1 MQKKSFNFILLFF
14 IPFLSLIS
22 TAYAEQSLSTADSLF
37 DQKKYTESFKIYEDI
52 LDQKQQASARML
64 LKMAFIK
71 EGLGDYSTA
80 LYYLNLYYLKTSDK
94 NARSKMKDIAE
105 ENNLSGF
112 VIDDSAFF
120 LNLLNKYQT
129 PIIISIFL
137 VCLFFLSFILYKK
150 YKTENRPV
158 VSLLFLTAMLVLLFY
173 FINYGTV
180 NNDAIIIEN
189 HAYLMSGPS
198 SGSDLIEVIK
208 KGHRVKTFEEHG
220 PWLEIL
226 WNGEKAYIKKDKVK
240 KLG

>member
-1 MQKKSFNFILLFF
+1 M
-14 IPFLSLIS
+14 
-22 TAYAEQSLSTADSLF
+22 
-37 DQKKYTESFKIYEDI
+37 DQN
-52 LDQKQQASARML
+52 QQATAQML

-120 LNLLNKYQT
+120 LNLLNKYQKT
-129 PIIISIFL
+129 IIISVFL
-137 VCLFFLSFILYKK
+137 VCILLLSFILYKK
-150 YKTENRPV
+150 FKTHNRPT
-158 VSLLFLTAMLVLLFY
+158 VSFLFLTAMLVLLFY
-173 FINYGTV
+173 FINYGTES
-180 NNDAIIIEN
+180 NEAIIIEN

-220 PWLEIL
+220 PWIEIL